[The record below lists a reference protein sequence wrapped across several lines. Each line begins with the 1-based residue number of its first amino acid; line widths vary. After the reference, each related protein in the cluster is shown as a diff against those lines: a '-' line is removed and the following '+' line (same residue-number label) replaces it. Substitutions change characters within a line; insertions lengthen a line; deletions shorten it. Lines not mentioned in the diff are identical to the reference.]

1 MRTDDDLTTLLR
13 RGFAQATAELDPEPD
28 LVHVVR
34 RRYVSARRRRFA
46 VAVAVPA
53 AAVAAAGSGLALAG
67 QDAPNHSPS
76 HAAVA
81 VPSTSA
87 PATSASAP
95 RTAPVTRKPASYR
108 VVALTNRSAPPSCP
122 ANATSPV
129 GKSENP
135 SGAWFWTKGTCV
147 FIGVDWAD
155 TKPASAAP
163 VHMNGYPGLYGTL
176 ENGVRAI
183 YAPVAPGTNSYHPK
197 GGWVVLTM
205 SADAPQ
211 EAAVRLIIVP
221 SN

>member
-1 MRTDDDLTTLLR
+1 MRTDDDITALLR
-13 RGFAQATAELDPEPD
+13 RSFAQATAELDPEPD

-34 RRYVSARRRRFA
+34 RRNVSARRRRLA
-46 VAVAVPA
+46 VGVAVPVA
-53 AAVAAAGSGLALAG
+53 ALAAGSGLALAG
-67 QDAPNHSPS
+67 RDAPNHSPS

-81 VPSTSA
+81 GPPPSA
-87 PATSASAP
+87 PATSASTP

-135 SGAWFWTKGTCV
+135 AGVWFWTNGTCV

-155 TKPASAAP
+155 TKPAGAAP
-163 VHMNGYPGLYGTL
+163 VHVNGYPGLYGTL

-205 SADAPQ
+205 SANAPQ

-221 SN
+221 AN